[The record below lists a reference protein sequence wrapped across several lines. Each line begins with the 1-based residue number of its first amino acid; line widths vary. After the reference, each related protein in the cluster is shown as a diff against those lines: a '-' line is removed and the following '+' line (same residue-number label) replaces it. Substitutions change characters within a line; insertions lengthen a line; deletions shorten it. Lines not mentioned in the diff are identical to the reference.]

1 MKKKTT
7 VKIIIKYFT
16 CGFTIVNIKIS
27 VSLLSMT
34 KLLKYDLMY
43 AYYMYMLIYLLQS
56 AIKLN
61 FQIKFVKKHNHG
73 SVPL

>member
-1 MKKKTT
+1 MW
-7 VKIIIKYFT
+7 
-16 CGFTIVNIKIS
+16 FTIVNIKIS

-56 AIKLN
+56 AIK
-61 FQIKFVKKHNHG
+61 IKLSN
-73 SVPL
+73 